1 MSQKYIYWIWGNGG
15 IMKKSLRETSK
26 KAHIQENKLSI
37 AENMENRKQSDRE
50 LNSERLSQRDL
61 IIQTSI
67 NPFLSDHNYLDD
79 LQVQADF
86 LRPKDSNIKCEGQ

>member
-1 MSQKYIYWIWGNGG
+1 MSQKYIYWVWGNGG
-15 IMKKSLRETSK
+15 IMKKSLRDTDK
-26 KAHIQENKLSI
+26 KSQIQENVLSI
-37 AENMENRKQSDRE
+37 TDNMDNRKRSDRE

-79 LQVQADF
+79 LQVQAEF
-86 LRPKDSNIKCEGQ
+86 LRPKDSNIKGDGL